1 MKINKETIQKLNP
14 LFQAIVEGKDIQV
27 TSGDGWM
34 DIDLD
39 GEGINASTLISCP
52 QCYRIKPEAKYR
64 SFKNAKECWQEMS
77 KHQPFG
83 WIKCK
88 EGYFSIVYVN
98 DEYAGLGD
106 RYDSSILLASKNS
119 YTDNTFA
126 DGTPFGIKE
135 EEQLWSLCVSNSV

>member
-1 MKINKETIQKLNP
+1 MIINKEIIRRTSFFL
-14 LFQAIVEGKDIQV
+14 QAIVEGKTIQMNEGAV
-27 TSGDGWM
+27 WK
-34 DIDLD
+34 DIDID
-39 GEGINASTLISCP
+39 GQGIDISILISCP
-52 QCYRIKPEAKYR
+52 FLYRIKPEVKYR
-64 SFKNAKECWQEMS
+64 SFKNAEECWQEMS

-88 EGYFSIVYVN
+88 QGYFSIVYVN

-135 EEQLWSLCVSNSV
+135 EE

>member
-1 MKINKETIQKLNP
+1 MKINKETILKLNH
-14 LFQAIVEGKDIQV
+14 LFQAIAEGKTIQV

-64 SFKNAKECWQEMS
+64 SFKNAEECWQEMS

-106 RYDSSILLASKNS
+106 RYDSSILLASKYS
-119 YTDNTFA
+119 YTYNTFA

-135 EEQLWSLCVSNSV
+135 EE

>member
-1 MKINKETIQKLNP
+1 MKINKETILKLNP
-14 LFQAIVEGKDIQV
+14 LFQAIVEGKAIQV

-83 WIKCK
+83 WIMCDD
-88 EGYFSIVYVN
+88 GCFNIVYVT
-98 DEYAGLGD
+98 DEYVGLADPDG
-106 RYDSSILLASKNS
+106 SSISLASKNS
-119 YTDNTFA
+119 YQDNTFV
-126 DGTPFGIKE
+126 DGTPFGMKVE
-135 EEQLWSLCVSNSV
+135 E

>member
-1 MKINKETIQKLNP
+1 MTINKEIIRRTSFFL
-14 LFQAIVEGKDIQV
+14 QAIVEGKTIQMNEGAV
-27 TSGDGWM
+27 WK
-34 DIDLD
+34 DIDID
-39 GEGINASTLISCP
+39 GQGIDISMLISCP
-52 QCYRIKPEAKYR
+52 FLYRIKPEVKYR
-64 SFKNAKECWQEMS
+64 SFKNAEECWQEMS

-88 EGYFSIVYVN
+88 QGYFSIVYVN

-135 EEQLWSLCVSNSV
+135 EE

>member
-1 MKINKETIQKLNP
+1 MTINKEIIRRTSFFL
-14 LFQAIVEGKDIQV
+14 QAIVEGKTIQMNEGAV
-27 TSGDGWM
+27 WK
-34 DIDLD
+34 DIDID
-39 GEGINASTLISCP
+39 GQGIDISMLISCP
-52 QCYRIKPEAKYR
+52 FLYRIKPEVKYR
-64 SFKNAKECWQEMS
+64 SFKNAEECWQEMS
-77 KHQPFG
+77 KHKSFG

-106 RYDSSILLASKNS
+106 RYNSSILLASKNS

-135 EEQLWSLCVSNSV
+135 EE